1 MLVRLA
7 ALCALAAGT
16 AAAAEIEQ
24 LMVERNGG
32 RIEVASVMRIEAP
45 QALVFGALAD
55 YEHFAELSSRY
66 KQSRFIEPAADGTPR
81 IYTELEGCVWFF
93 CRTIRRNSR
102 LELFPDERIVA
113 TVEPDGSDLAYG
125 REEWLLAAT
134 DGPATR
140 VTYTHAMEP
149 DFWIPPVIGIWAIR
163 KALES
168 DALKAAGRIEDLAL
182 GRAPIDADSEDSEP
196 PATEQTGP

>member
-1 MLVRLA
+1 MRGRLL
-7 ALCALAAGT
+7 ALWGLAIGSL
-16 AAAAEIEQ
+16 AAAEIEQ
-24 LMVERNGG
+24 LTVERDAG
-32 RIEVASVMRIEAP
+32 RIEVASVMLIEAP
-45 QALVFGALAD
+45 QPLVFGALAD

-66 KQSRFIEPAADGTPR
+66 KQSRFIEPAADGTLR

-113 TVEPDGSDLAYG
+113 TVEPEGSDLAYG
-125 REEWLLAAT
+125 REEWLLAPAE
-134 DGPATR
+134 GAATR

-149 DFWIPPVIGIWAIR
+149 DFWIPPIIGIWAMR

-168 DALKAAGRIEDLAL
+168 DALKAAGRIEDMAL
-182 GRAPIDADSEDSEP
+182 GRAPGVS
-196 PATEQTGP
+196 TGAAEERAGQ

>member
-1 MLVRLA
+1 MRFRLL
-7 ALCALAAGT
+7 ALGALAAGT

-24 LMVERNGG
+24 LTVERNGG
-32 RIEVASVMRIEAP
+32 RIEVLSVMLIEAP

-55 YEHFAELSSRY
+55 YEQFPELSSRY

-113 TVEPDGSDLAYG
+113 TVEPEGSDLAFG
-125 REEWLLAAT
+125 REEWRLAA
-134 DGPATR
+134 DGGATR
-140 VTYTHAMEP
+140 VTYTHEMEP

-163 KALES
+163 RALES
-168 DALKAAGRIEDLAL
+168 DALKAAGRIEDIAL
-182 GRAPIDADSEDSEP
+182 GRTPIGAVGESAAQ
-196 PATEQTGP
+196 PAAEQAGR

>member
-1 MLVRLA
+1 MLGRLL
-7 ALCALAAGT
+7 ALWALAAGT
-16 AAAAEIEQ
+16 VAAAEIEQ
-24 LMVERNGG
+24 LTVERNAG
-32 RIEVASVMRIEAP
+32 RIEVASVMLIEAP
-45 QALVFGALAD
+45 QRLVFGALAD

-113 TVEPDGSDLAYG
+113 TVEPEGSDLAYG

-134 DGPATR
+134 AGPATR

-149 DFWIPPVIGIWAIR
+149 DFWIPPLIGIWAMR

-168 DALKAAGRIEDLAL
+168 DALKAAGRIEDVAL
-182 GRAPIDADSEDSEP
+182 GRAPVVSPGAAAEP
-196 PATEQTGP
+196 AGQ

>member
-1 MLVRLA
+1 MFARLL
-7 ALCALAAGT
+7 ALWALAAGT

-24 LMVERNGG
+24 LTVERNDG
-32 RIEVASVMRIEAP
+32 RIEVASVMRLEAP

-55 YEHFAELSSRY
+55 YDHFAELSNRY

-81 IYTELEGCVWFF
+81 IYTEIEGCVWFF

-113 TVEPDGSDLAYG
+113 TVEPEGSDLVYG
-125 REEWLLAAT
+125 REEWLLEAA

-149 DFWIPPVIGIWAIR
+149 DFWIPPVIGIWAMR

-182 GRAPIDADSEDSEP
+182 GRTPDGAGDTDSGSAP
-196 PATEQTGP
+196 EQAGP